1 MGNDGVKT
9 TFSDLASALANDYES
24 IYLIKSEDDSY
35 VEYSA
40 SGAEKEL
47 VIVSSGNDFY
57 ADTVINC
64 RKMVWPEDQS
74 LFLRSFKKENVIK
87 ALENG
92 DSFGLRYRL
101 NIDNKPIYFSLK
113 SMMMSNGDIVI
124 GIQNIDKV
132 VRR

>member
-101 NIDNKPIYFSLK
+101 NIDNKPIYF
-113 SMMMSNGDIVI
+113 
-124 GIQNIDKV
+124 
-132 VRR
+132 